1 MIGEVFA
8 GGALGI
14 ALGVLQEAVK
24 RARDRSVTT
33 RFILDRLKATIDSIT
48 PLLLQIDKVSE
59 EMEDPQSRR
68 VNEDLKLL
76 LKTAASLVENNAK
89 LRRRNLLKKLRFYMR
104 KIKELEARLKW
115 VIDVDLQINQLAD
128 IKELKAKMSEMS
140 TKLDKIMRQPTE
152 CTCVKSNCSTLQST
166 NQDIVEETDRSPEKN
181 AECSNDGRK
190 LKIDINIG
198 WCSRKQNKCHAIRFA
213 VQR

>member
-76 LKTAASLVENNAK
+76 LKTAASLVENNAE
-89 LRRRNLLKKLRFYMR
+89 LRRRNLLKKLRFVYTY
-104 KIKELEARLKW
+104 
-115 VIDVDLQINQLAD
+115 
-128 IKELKAKMSEMS
+128 S
-140 TKLDKIMRQPTE
+140 
-152 CTCVKSNCSTLQST
+152 
-166 NQDIVEETDRSPEKN
+166 
-181 AECSNDGRK
+181 
-190 LKIDINIG
+190 
-198 WCSRKQNKCHAIRFA
+198 
-213 VQR
+213 

>member
-14 ALGVLQEAVK
+14 ALSVLQETVK
-24 RARDRSVTT
+24 RAKDRSVTT

-59 EMEDPQSRR
+59 EMEDPPLRKVYER
-68 VNEDLKLL
+68 LKLL
-76 LKTAASLVENNAK
+76 LESAVSLVEANAE
-89 LRRRNLLKKLRFYMR
+89 LRRRNLRKKLRFYMR

-166 NQDIVEETDRSPEKN
+166 NQDIVEETDRSSEKN
-181 AECSNDGRK
+181 AECSNDGWK